1 MSHTYPVADYL
12 TRVRNAQKAGKR
24 WVDIPASNFKKSIS
38 LILRKEGFIKDLI
51 VVEDGVQG
59 KLRLYLKYVN
69 DGGGVIDGIECVSTP
84 GRRIYCTSKNIPR
97 VRNGLGIAIISTSSG
112 VMADKEARKQKLG
125 GEVICRVW

>member
-24 WVDIPASNFKKSIS
+24 WVDIPASNLKKSIS

-51 VVEDGVQG
+51 AVEDGIQG
-59 KLRLYLKYVN
+59 KLRLYLKYMN
-69 DGGGVIDGIECVSTP
+69 DGSGVIDGIECVSTP
-84 GRRIYCTSKNIPR
+84 GRRIYCTAKKIPR